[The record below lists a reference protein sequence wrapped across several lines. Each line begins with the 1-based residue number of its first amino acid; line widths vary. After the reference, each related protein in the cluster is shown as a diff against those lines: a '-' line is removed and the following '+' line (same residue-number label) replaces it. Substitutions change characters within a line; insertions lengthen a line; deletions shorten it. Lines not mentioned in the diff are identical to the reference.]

1 MTMAESGRGRA
12 AVCPRN
18 GCSLNALWR
27 LKLSLAAR
35 GGTRMFGRKGT
46 LSREETPYLKG
57 MKCRLQFNRNLASSL
72 LKWLNSLYRP
82 ALPSGNRASP
92 VPPRSE
98 ESDGASPSGKAVD
111 FDSTIRRFESSRP
124 SQPVRRLE
132 TLPPDLLER
141 PANCGVLRFNGRS
154 PGTAL
159 GHFRLGLADSLRRI
173 LEIKY
178 SRFWESAAG
187 DRGRSALR
195 GRACSATRP
204 AGSRRRRDFLWM

>member
-1 MTMAESGRGRA
+1 MSAPIQPE
-12 AVCPRN
+12 
-18 GCSLNALWR
+18 
-27 LKLSLAAR
+27 
-35 GGTRMFGRKGT
+35 F
-46 LSREETPYLKG
+46 
-57 MKCRLQFNRNLASSL
+57 ASSL

-92 VPPRSE
+92 VPPLSE

-132 TLPPDLLER
+132 TLPPDLLEM

-154 PGTAL
+154 PGTDL
-159 GHFRLGLADSLRRI
+159 GHFRLGLAGLRRI

-178 SRFWESAAG
+178 SRFWETAAG
-187 DRGRSALR
+187 DRVRSALR
-195 GRACSATRP
+195 GRASSATRP
-204 AGSRRRRDFLWM
+204 AGSRRWQDILLM

>member
-1 MTMAESGRGRA
+1 MSAPIQPE
-12 AVCPRN
+12 
-18 GCSLNALWR
+18 
-27 LKLSLAAR
+27 
-35 GGTRMFGRKGT
+35 FG
-46 LSREETPYLKG
+46 
-57 MKCRLQFNRNLASSL
+57 SSL

-92 VPPRSE
+92 VPPLSE

-132 TLPPDLLER
+132 TLPPDLLEM

-154 PGTAL
+154 PGTDL

-173 LEIKY
+173 LEI
-178 SRFWESAAG
+178 FPFFG
-187 DRGRSALR
+187 H
-195 GRACSATRP
+195 
-204 AGSRRRRDFLWM
+204 RRRRPGSICTAWPSLQCNSPGRYTPAAGFSLDVTPHQAQLAPTSSPPSSALSLPRTTTTPARARCSRATSNPSSCLR